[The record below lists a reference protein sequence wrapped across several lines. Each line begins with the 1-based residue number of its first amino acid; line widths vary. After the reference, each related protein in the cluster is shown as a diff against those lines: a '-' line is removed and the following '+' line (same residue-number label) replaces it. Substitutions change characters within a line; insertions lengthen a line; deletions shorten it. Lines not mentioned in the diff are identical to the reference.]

1 MTRCPSQAPSQALA
15 VLQVWL
21 SSARSILTAWLAP
34 LDFSDIRTTF
44 PAPAC
49 TKPAELDVY
58 DGDVVYDF
66 GVGEEKALR

>member
-1 MTRCPSQAPSQALA
+1 MSLPSSLPGSGRLA
-15 VLQVWL
+15 SLVVLGPLDLDSVD
-21 SSARSILTAWLAP
+21 LAS

-49 TKPAELDVY
+49 TKPADLLDVY

>member
-1 MTRCPSQAPSQALA
+1 MSLPSSLPGSGRLA
-15 VLQVWL
+15 SLVVLGPLDLDSVD
-21 SSARSILTAWLAP
+21 LAS

-49 TKPAELDVY
+49 TKPADVY